1 MYGLG
6 TYTASKDFVKK
17 YGAGVTE
24 AIRGTK
30 LFLPA
35 VLAQSALES
44 GYGKRIPKDSN
55 NFAGIKYNPNLPGVI
70 GFVMGDTTERTKD
83 GKPYRTVGKFA
94 KFKDV
99 ESGFRAHI
107 KVLLLDRYK
116 DAREKA
122 KSPEEQI
129 LMIAKAGY
137 AGNQKPSEYLGAMKG
152 IISAM
157 RDLTQ
162 LGRIG

>member
-1 MYGLG
+1 MYGVA
-6 TYTASKDFVKK
+6 TYNSSKKFAKE
-17 YGAGVTE
+17 YAPGIIE

-55 NFAGIKYNPNLPGVI
+55 NFAGIKYNPNIPGVV
-70 GFVMGDTTERTKD
+70 GFVMGDTIEYTKS
-83 GKPYRTVGKFA
+83 GKPYRTVQKFS

-107 KVLLLDRYK
+107 KVLLLPRYK

-129 LMIAKAGY
+129 LMIGKAGY
-137 AGNQKPSEYLGAMKG
+137 VTQTPQSYLNLMKS
-152 IISAM
+152 IIAAM
-157 RDLTQ
+157 RDITQ